1 MGNKNVTDT
10 SREAK
15 KSLSPDWISQTEN
28 KILETLSRIGQGHYE
43 DMAIAA
49 GLKPDT
55 VWKRCADL
63 HKKGKIIRTGER
75 KMLSSKRMGFVWTL
89 KTEDNVDQVEVKKKL
104 KKTPTVQDFSRAIK
118 QPAPSSKI
126 QERLF

>member
-1 MGNKNVTDT
+1 MGKKNIPAT

-43 DMAIAA
+43 DVAFAA
-49 GLKPDT
+49 GLKPDQ
-55 VWKRCADL
+55 VWKRLSDL

-89 KTEDNVDQVEVKKKL
+89 KTEGKVDQVETRKRL
-104 KKTPTVQDFSRAIK
+104 KKSPTVQDFSRALQ
-118 QPAPSSKI
+118 QPLPYKNI
-126 QERLF
+126 QTALF